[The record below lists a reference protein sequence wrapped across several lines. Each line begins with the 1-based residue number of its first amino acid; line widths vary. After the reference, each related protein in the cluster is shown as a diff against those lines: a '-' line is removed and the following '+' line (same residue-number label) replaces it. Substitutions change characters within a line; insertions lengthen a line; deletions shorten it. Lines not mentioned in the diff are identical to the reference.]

1 MQGGGFARDYGDT
14 RFTAGRRRWDIAT
27 FWKVGAVLADGG
39 YMSIDQNRAVV
50 HVEAPQERRSPGW
63 VEEI

>member
-1 MQGGGFARDYGDT
+1 
-14 RFTAGRRRWDIAT
+14 
-27 FWKVGAVLADGG
+27 VLADGG